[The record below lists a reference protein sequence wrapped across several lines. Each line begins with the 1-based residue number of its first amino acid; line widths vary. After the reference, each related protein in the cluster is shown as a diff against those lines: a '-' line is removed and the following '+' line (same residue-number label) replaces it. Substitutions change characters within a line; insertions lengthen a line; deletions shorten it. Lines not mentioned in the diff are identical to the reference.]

1 MRRAPYKGEKTHG
14 TGHAPIHT
22 IGPPVSLNCYDPNEW
37 ANSEEAAI
45 ILRKFRKKDG
55 KPSVG
60 AIHTMIYRGKLA
72 AHRFFGRLLFRRS
85 ELMRLVALSPTTGG

>member
-1 MRRAPYKGEKTHG
+1 MRRAPYKGAKLPDNVQALN
-14 TGHAPIHT
+14 API
-22 IGPPVSLNCYDPNEW
+22 SYDPKEW

-45 ILRKFRKKDG
+45 LLRKFRRKDG

-60 AIHTMIYRGKLA
+60 AIHTMIYRRQIA

-85 ELMRLVALSPTTGG
+85 ELMQLVSLSPITGG

>member
-1 MRRAPYKGEKTHG
+1 MRRAPYKGEKTHD
-14 TGHAPIHT
+14 TVHVLN
-22 IGPPVSLNCYDPNEW
+22 PPVSFDPNEW